1 MQKLCKLE
9 GLFIKKPV
17 SKDFFDSLRKN
28 IFKIPKILELEN
40 VIRIFTKTKSYQCL
54 NEDR

>member
-9 GLFIKKPV
+9 GLFIKKLV
-17 SKDFFDSLRKN
+17 SQDIFDSQRKN